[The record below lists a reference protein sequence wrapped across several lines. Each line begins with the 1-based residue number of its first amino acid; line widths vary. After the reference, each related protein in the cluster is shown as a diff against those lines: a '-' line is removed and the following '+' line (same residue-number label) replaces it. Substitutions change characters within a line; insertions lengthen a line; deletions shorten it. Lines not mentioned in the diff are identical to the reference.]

1 MKEATG
7 EASMTGITI
16 AIIAV
21 VAVVAVPIVRMLI
34 NNTGK
39 SACCQSQGGFYK
51 GGKCYISEDTTGVE
65 VEKWAEHCSDNSA
78 TKQQG

>member
-21 VAVVAVPIVRMLI
+21 VALVATPIVRMLI
-34 NNTGK
+34 DNTRY

-51 GGKCYISEDTTGVE
+51 AGKCLVDESSTDEIDGWKNQCED
-65 VEKWAEHCSDNSA
+65 KKAS
-78 TKQQG
+78 

>member
-21 VAVVAVPIVRMLI
+21 VALVATPIVRMLI
-34 NNTGK
+34 DNTRY

-51 GGKCYISEDTTGVE
+51 AGKCLVDESSTKEIEQWKNQCED
-65 VEKWAEHCSDNSA
+65 KKAS
-78 TKQQG
+78 